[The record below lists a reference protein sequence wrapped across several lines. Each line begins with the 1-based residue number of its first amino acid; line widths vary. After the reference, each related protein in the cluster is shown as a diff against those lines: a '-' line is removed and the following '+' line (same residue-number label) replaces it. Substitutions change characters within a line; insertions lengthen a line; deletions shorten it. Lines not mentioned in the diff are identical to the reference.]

1 MSLFIFCISYLEIFP
16 NLFHELKMYL
26 FGFSFAYPSLKT
38 LGEDL
43 VTVLD
48 FLHVK
53 YIIGLGEVLY

>member
-1 MSLFIFCISYLEIFP
+1 MFV
-16 NLFHELKMYL
+16 

>member
-1 MSLFIFCISYLEIFP
+1 
-16 NLFHELKMYL
+16 MYV
-26 FGFSFAYPSLKT
+26 FDFSFAYPSLKT